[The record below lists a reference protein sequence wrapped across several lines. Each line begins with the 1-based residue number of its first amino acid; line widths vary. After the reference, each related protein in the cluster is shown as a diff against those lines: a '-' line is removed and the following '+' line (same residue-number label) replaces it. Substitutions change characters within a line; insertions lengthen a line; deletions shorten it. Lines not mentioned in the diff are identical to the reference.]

1 MDQLRAEHRT
11 EPRRIQGDQND
22 GRNYGYGLNGDET
35 DEGSG
40 KAKDNHV
47 KNAESGEYHCGGGFG
62 TWHQADAR
70 AGKNMSLSCVIIA
83 GGKTEDNS

>member
-47 KNAESGEYHCGGGFG
+47 KKQ
-62 TWHQADAR
+62 TPR
-70 AGKNMSLSCVIIA
+70 AANNMIA
-83 GGKTEDNS
+83 VAGLALAAS